1 MKRKLLVIAT
11 VAVIAVSA
19 KSFAA
24 DDFGYREECRIHAK
38 ELRAELDKKGLF
50 GDVIGCMIAGR
61 TSDSVKFGLAVRDEN
76 KSIYSNSTY
85 TTVTIKTGK

>member
-19 KSFAA
+19 KSFAG
-24 DDFGYREECRIHAK
+24 DDWGYREECRFNAK
-38 ELRAELDKKGLF
+38 EIRKELDKKGYF
-50 GDVIGCMIAGR
+50 GEVIGCMIADR

-76 KSIYSNSTY
+76 KSIYANSTY
-85 TTVTIKTGK
+85 VTVTIKTGK